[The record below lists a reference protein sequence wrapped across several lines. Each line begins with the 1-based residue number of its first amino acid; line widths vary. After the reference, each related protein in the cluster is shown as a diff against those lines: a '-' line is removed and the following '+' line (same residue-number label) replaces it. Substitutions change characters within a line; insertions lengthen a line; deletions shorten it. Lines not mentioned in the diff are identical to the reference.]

1 MQRSFTFYSFSILL
15 TYLPMLSESGSQCQQ
30 KPSKSSSGSSS
41 GGFFGPQHARS
52 ADVIDDL
59 NDASLEAN
67 GALQVWIEGDCPVTK
82 RLSACARQQIE
93 SEVFTVG
100 RRRSFVDGN
109 YEVVPDLLI
118 TQEEPFS
125 VSRVHC
131 SIEVEESGVVVRDM
145 RSRLGTLVNGERLGG
160 PTARKFLTTLERGEH
175 QIVLGS
181 RRGGL
186 RLRLTVA

>member
-1 MQRSFTFYSFSILL
+1 MH
-15 TYLPMLSESGSQCQQ
+15 SESDSTCQQ
-30 KPSKSSSGSSS
+30 KFSKPLSGNLPGNFFGTQYARSSGVV
-41 GGFFGPQHARS
+41 
-52 ADVIDDL
+52 ADLDDRDDL
-59 NDASLEAN
+59 DNRESEVLEAS
-67 GALQVWIEGDCPVTK
+67 GRLQVWIEGDCPVTQK
-82 RLSACARQQIE
+82 LSACSRQQIE
-93 SEVFTVG
+93 TEVFTIG
-100 RRRSFVDGN
+100 RRRSYVDGD

-131 SIEVEESGVVVRDM
+131 TVEVEADHVVVRDM

-160 PTARKFLTTLERGEH
+160 PTARKFLATLERGEH

-186 RLRLTVA
+186 RLRLTIA